1 MRLSRGVHANLS
13 STISALTLRLRCIG
27 ESSSGQVFAEKT
39 LSDPGWKHIE
49 IQVIGDGTGAVNHLW
64 ERECSVQRRY
74 AHYSTGRALTS
85 LPHFPDSRR

>member
-1 MRLSRGVHANLS
+1 MRLSRGVDAKFS
-13 STISALTLRLRCIG
+13 GTIFVLTLRPRCIG
-27 ESSSGQVFAEKT
+27 ESSSGQVFAEKA

-74 AHYSTGRALTS
+74 AHYSTTEL
-85 LPHFPDSRR
+85 

>member
-74 AHYSTGRALTS
+74 AHYFTGRALTS